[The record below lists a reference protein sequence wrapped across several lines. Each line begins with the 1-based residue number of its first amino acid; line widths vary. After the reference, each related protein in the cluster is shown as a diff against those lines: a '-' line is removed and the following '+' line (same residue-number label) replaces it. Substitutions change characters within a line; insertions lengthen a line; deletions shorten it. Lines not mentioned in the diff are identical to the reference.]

1 VTKLRVKFGPI
12 QAAIYDALAFRV
24 LNDIKSAP
32 AEAARL
38 KVWRRARMIRLL
50 QASSNPSLLAQ
61 YSEQFRLP
69 PLSASGLPISGLIE
83 KYSEYEVPSKIKAAV
98 KLINEL
104 TAKGRKVI
112 LWTAF
117 IHNIKMLLRLLADL
131 RPLPLFGAIPLSEAE
146 DAEINREKIINTFRN
161 EPSAR
166 LLIANPA
173 ACAESIS
180 LHKVCGEAVY
190 LDRTFNCAHFLQS
203 KDRIHRVGLDRTDK
217 VNYYYFIC
225 DGSIDEV
232 VDRRLVDKERRML
245 ELLEQDLGTVN
256 LDSDEDVVSEDSDE
270 AIDFAATLAQIK
282 QRVIHGG

>member
-1 VTKLRVKFGPI
+1 
-12 QAAIYDALAFRV
+12 
-24 LNDIKSAP
+24 
-32 AEAARL
+32 
-38 KVWRRARMIRLL
+38 
-50 QASSNPSLLAQ
+50 
-61 YSEQFRLP
+61 
-69 PLSASGLPISGLIE
+69 
-83 KYSEYEVPSKIKAAV
+83 
-98 KLINEL
+98 
-104 TAKGRKVI
+104 
-112 LWTAF
+112 
-117 IHNIKMLLRLLADL
+117 
-131 RPLPLFGAIPLSEAE
+131 
-146 DAEINREKIINTFRN
+146 
-161 EPSAR
+161 